1 MLFLITEYEVIT
13 LAHEITL
20 SIEHKNQFYEGIK
33 LSISKIEKIELKLLS
48 SVKYIIILSKIAPC
62 MIVAVGRPTLYRSH
76 IKVYRPA
83 PLQKGISRKI
93 KCGKVKKIDIL
104 DSCDIRIKKLKKD
117 SS

>member
-1 MLFLITEYEVIT
+1 MLFLITEHEVIT

-20 SIEHKNQFYEGIK
+20 SIENKNQFYVGII
-33 LSISKIEKIELKLLS
+33 LSISIIENIELKILS

-76 IKVYRPA
+76 IKVYRPP

-93 KCGKVKKIDIL
+93 KCGKVKMINIL
-104 DSCDIRIKKLKKD
+104 DTCELELKK
-117 SS
+117 